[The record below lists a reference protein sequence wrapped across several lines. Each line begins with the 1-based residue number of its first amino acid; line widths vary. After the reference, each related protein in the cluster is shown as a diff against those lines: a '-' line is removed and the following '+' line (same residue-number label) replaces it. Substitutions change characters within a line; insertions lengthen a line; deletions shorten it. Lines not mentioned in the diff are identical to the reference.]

1 MESYKTI
8 RLILGD
14 QLNHK
19 HSWYEQ
25 KDPDTLYVL
34 MECLSET
41 NYVRHHI
48 QKIIGFFLAMRHFS
62 EHLKKEGHEV
72 FYLRLDDDRNQ
83 QSISSN
89 LRWIIEESNAEYFE
103 YQLPDEYRLDEELKE
118 LAEDLSITTQSFDT
132 EHFLSERHT
141 LREDVRRKEDLPD
154 GKLLPEDAGKVQHS
168 HGRGWKNTP
177 YRKME
182 LRCS

>member
-83 QSISSN
+83 PVHCRQPPVDHRGERCRIVSN
-89 LRWIIEESNAEYFE
+89 TS
-103 YQLPDEYRLDEELKE
+103 YRTN
-118 LAEDLSITTQSFDT
+118 I
-132 EHFLSERHT
+132 
-141 LREDVRRKEDLPD
+141 
-154 GKLLPEDAGKVQHS
+154 
-168 HGRGWKNTP
+168 GWM
-177 YRKME
+177 R
-182 LRCS
+182 S